1 MKEKSQELEKVNK
14 FDLQW
19 TLALFG
25 TAVGAGILF
34 LPIRA
39 GSGGFFPLLLMSIL
53 VFPMA
58 YLSHKA
64 LAMFVM
70 SSANKEDNITNV
82 IEENF
87 GNVIGNIITL
97 LYFFALYPIC
107 LVYGV
112 GITNTVSSF
121 LVNQLGFA
129 EFPRWLLAFSL
140 ISLMMFVMVR
150 GKHFMLKVT
159 AWMVYPLIICLLLF
173 SLYLIPSWN
182 LSSISTSEAPSFKDF
197 IIVIWATI
205 PVLVFAF
212 SHFAAISSFSVDA
225 RYYYD
230 ESEIAEKKAS
240 KILLKTSIM
249 LAGFI
254 MFFVFSF
261 VLTLSN
267 QQLLEAREQNISVL
281 SYIANLHTGN
291 VFLLYFGPLIAFTA
305 IVSSFFGH
313 YLGAQEGLNGIIV
326 KQLKVRKKEINFK
339 LVNII
344 TTSFIYVS
352 MIIVAIINPSI
363 LGFIEDLGGP
373 IFALILFLMPIY
385 AIYKVPSLA
394 KFRNDKIANSFV
406 FIMGMI
412 AISSI
417 VYKLISSI
425 F

>member
-1 MKEKSQELEKVNK
+1 
-14 FDLQW
+14 
-19 TLALFG
+19 
-25 TAVGAGILF
+25 
-34 LPIRA
+34 
-39 GSGGFFPLLLMSIL
+39 
-53 VFPMA
+53 
-58 YLSHKA
+58 
-64 LAMFVM
+64 
-70 SSANKEDNITNV
+70 
-82 IEENF
+82 
-87 GNVIGNIITL
+87 
-97 LYFFALYPIC
+97 
-107 LVYGV
+107 
-112 GITNTVSSF
+112 
-121 LVNQLGFA
+121 
-129 EFPRWLLAFSL
+129 
-140 ISLMMFVMVR
+140 
-150 GKHFMLKVT
+150 MLT
-159 AWMVYPLIICLLLF
+159 
-173 SLYLIPSWN
+173 
-182 LSSISTSEAPSFKDF
+182 
-197 IIVIWATI
+197 
-205 PVLVFAF
+205 
-212 SHFAAISSFSVDA
+212 
-225 RYYYD
+225 
-230 ESEIAEKKAS
+230 
-240 KILLKTSIM
+240 
-249 LAGFI
+249 GFI

-412 AISSI
+412 SISSI